1 MPFVGTSGFRNAAV
15 TKVLVTVIG
24 SCSTLASLFE
34 SHLLS
39 TSKQPVLQSISSQW
53 VFPSIGSTVV
63 GTWLIYKLRVIER
76 RYGSSKFA
84 ALVFISIAV
93 STFFQQIA
101 NTAFHGQY
109 SISSPYAL
117 IFAILYQYHIIIPQT
132 NQLPFLSMTIN
143 DKTYV
148 YAAAIQ
154 LFAQRMPTSILSCF
168 CGLLTGMVYNNNIGN
183 IQKWRFPQW
192 IRSFSST
199 YLIPLLGTTSPL
211 HHFSPATGLSP
222 LSSSSSSSSATQLN
236 NLYSNNHSNPLR
248 QRNVPTEVPPSNENI
263 EALISMF
270 PHCSREVVANAL
282 ISSQHDLNRAA
293 ETLLTTAPPPPEPTS

>member
-1 MPFVGTSGFRNAAV
+1 MPSTGTSGFRNAAV

-53 VFPSIGSTVV
+53 VFSSIGSTVV

-84 ALVFISIAV
+84 ALVFISIIV

-101 NTAFHGQY
+101 NTAFPGQY
-109 SISSPYAL
+109 SINSPYAL

-154 LFAQRMPTSILSCF
+154 LFAQHVPTSVLSCV

-211 HHFSPATGLSP
+211 HHFSSSTGLSS
-222 LSSSSSSSSATQLN
+222 LSSSSASSTTQLN
-236 NLYSNNHSNPLR
+236 NQYSNNHSNPLR
-248 QRNVPTEVPPSNENI
+248 QRSVPTEVPPSNENI

-282 ISSQHDLNRAA
+282 TSSRHDLNRAA
-293 ETLLTTAPPPPEPTS
+293 ETLLTTAPPPSESTS